1 MLCSIKNDMILKQVD
16 LTAIETLRIAYLKS
30 LPEFQELYMEML
42 VAESV
47 CYRIEEPGNVIG
59 YVAVTSEKI
68 LVEYYLNEEFIG
80 KNNSIFNFILK
91 ELAIAEVYCKSFDA
105 VLLDSCLLSFKNFEI
120 IGTLFRNYTSTP
132 NFYLKDMVVK
142 TAEEA
147 DIPFL
152 LEQKD
157 GLYETPQEL
166 ETFVNRRC
174 VLMFF
179 KNNNLIGCGYLIKIH
194 LQWNYYDIGMWVN
207 PDYRKQGSAVQIISY
222 LKHFCIHNNWKP
234 ICGCAFDNIA
244 SQKTLEKNGFY
255 SKFKLLEFR

>member
-1 MLCSIKNDMILKQVD
+1 MILQPVKLSD
-16 LTAIETLRIAYLKS
+16 IEALRIDYLKS
-30 LPEFQELYMEML
+30 LPVFQELYMEML
-42 VAESV
+42 VEESV
-47 CYRIEEPGNVIG
+47 CYQIEDTGIVFG
-59 YVAVTSEKI
+59 YASVTKENI
-68 LVEYYLNEEFIG
+68 LVEYYLKEEFIVR
-80 KNNSIFNFILK
+80 NSSIFNFILK
-91 ELAIAEVYCKSFDA
+91 ELAITKVYCKSFDA
-105 VLLDSCLLSFKNFEI
+105 VLLDSCLLSFKKFGVN
-120 IGTLFRNYTSTP
+120 GTLFRHYIPTP
-132 NFYLKDMVVK
+132 DFYQNDMVVK

-179 KNNNLIGCGYLIKIH
+179 KNSSLIGCGYLIKIH
-194 LQWNYYDIGMWVN
+194 PQWDYYDIGMWVN
-207 PDYRKQGSAVQIISY
+207 PDYRKQGYAIQIISY
-222 LKHFCIHNNWKP
+222 LKHLCILNGWKP

-255 SKFKLLEFR
+255 SKFKLLEFNFE